1 MTIKLSWQ
9 SPSTLIPKK
18 KYYALRICPKQ
29 AQADTLPQQIK
40 RAPCLRG
47 KAVKESQTLLWK
59 LVEEV
64 KATKGCQQL
73 PSQNIKSC
81 LEPPKTPPPAELPA
95 ELQVELQ
102 TIQQLHAG
110 SVEQSAPP
118 FEMEFTQMKQ
128 QSIGS
133 TIPIRETIDFE
144 KYVPFYYKLVLHS
157 KPITGYMPSSMRSA
171 LWWKMLNLFA

>member
-1 MTIKLSWQ
+1 
-9 SPSTLIPKK
+9 
-18 KYYALRICPKQ
+18 
-29 AQADTLPQQIK
+29 
-40 RAPCLRG
+40 
-47 KAVKESQTLLWK
+47 
-59 LVEEV
+59 VEEV

-73 PSQNIKSC
+73 LNQNMESC
-81 LEPPKTPPPAELPA
+81 LEPPKTPLPAERPA

-118 FEMEFTQMKQ
+118 FEMEFTLTKQ

-144 KYVPFYYKLVLHS
+144 KICPILLQAGFTFKM
-157 KPITGYMPSSMRSA
+157 ITGYVPSSVRSA
-171 LWWKMLNLFA
+171 LW